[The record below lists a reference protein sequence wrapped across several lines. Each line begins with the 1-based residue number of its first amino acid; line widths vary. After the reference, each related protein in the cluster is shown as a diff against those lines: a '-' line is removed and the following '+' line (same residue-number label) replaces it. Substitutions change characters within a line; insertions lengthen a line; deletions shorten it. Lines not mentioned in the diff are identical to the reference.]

1 MRSGPSWKKSRR
13 SPVNLSLS
21 DQTVW
26 MVAAVALLVVAVLA
40 LVALMTSLRLGR
52 DQRERCAELER
63 ELAQLK
69 TGMVNMGQRLL
80 AMEKRSLSVASSTPA
95 TESRP
100 YNEANQLLAA
110 GVDLDEVASRCGL
123 SRAEASLLEALRKR
137 NASPDK

>member
-1 MRSGPSWKKSRR
+1 MP
-13 SPVNLSLS
+13 
-21 DQTVW
+21 DQTLWIIAACALLLVA
-26 MVAAVALLVVAVLA
+26 MVAIAALLK
-40 LVALMTSLRLGR
+40 SLRLGR
-52 DQRERCAELER
+52 DLRKRCADLEQ

-80 AMEKRSLSVASSTPA
+80 AMEKRTLPVASNASA
-95 TESRP
+95 KESRP

-110 GVDLDEVASRCGL
+110 GVGLDEVASRCGL